1 MLSSSLYVNH
11 VKKFVE
17 NINVENLNIGFLG
30 VDETKKGDNHIAE
43 EGCNEGEKQKNK
55 EKKNTRTED
64 KMKVE
69 EVRTKVSANCR
80 IVKIK
85 EEYVDISKWNL
96 IKGEKI
102 NDNIIN
108 ALIKKFNFKTFL
120 PCQSSILEYSLLN
133 KNGSNSLLS
142 GDIYI
147 EVPTGLGKTLSYII
161 AILDYF
167 LYKKEDSF
175 FCLILT
181 ATEELVTQ
189 ILDVIKKFN
198 IPKLKCDRI
207 DISKFNTKIYF
218 DDIINNDNIF
228 KSINILASTASKFEI
243 LFYNNENLFKN
254 LKFLVLDE
262 VDKILSSAS
271 CNINNLVNCLTTI
284 VENHQNSDKNLYKTR
299 YYLQKIFSSATLCKA
314 SDKLMS
320 LNLYRPIF
328 FYYIPKYQRLSLH
341 VICQEASEHAAWM
354 GKGNVVCPCVHAS
367 SPLRSPAAAPLFSP
381 LRLPR
386 PPWLPCSYVLP
397 HFLIPPFSHF
407 HTTFVLSPVSP
418 ENLSMI
424 IFCNQ
429 EDTTHILFRY
439 LTVYFSY
446 TKDVNCSIGKYY
458 RSLSSV
464 KRKKILKNFLG
475 QKINILL
482 CTDNISR
489 GLDTVNVNYIVNYD
503 MPTNYNVL
511 THRIGRLS
519 RYCAPRP
526 PPQGTCAEAHVQQC
540 EGNKRASR
548 SAKIIPRALAP

>member
-1 MLSSSLYVNH
+1 MLSSSLYINH

-17 NINVENLNIGFLG
+17 NRNVEHLNFGFLG

-43 EGCNEGEKQKNK
+43 ESCHEAENQNNK

-64 KMKVE
+64 NKSDKMKVD

-85 EEYVDISKWNL
+85 EEYVEISKWNS
-96 IKGEKI
+96 IKDAKI
-102 NDNIIN
+102 NDKIIN
-108 ALIKKFNFKTFL
+108 TLIKRFNFKTFL

-167 LYKKEDSF
+167 LYKEEDSF

-181 ATEELVTQ
+181 ATEELVIQ
-189 ILDVIKKFN
+189 ILDVLKTFN
-198 IPKLKCDRI
+198 IPKLKCDKI
-207 DISKFNTKIYF
+207 EINKYNTNIYF
-218 DDIINNDNIF
+218 DDIIDNDHIF
-228 KSINILASTASKFEI
+228 KSLNILVTTTSKFEI

-262 VDKILSSAS
+262 VDKILSSSS
-271 CNINNLVNCLTTI
+271 CNINDLVNCLTTI
-284 VENHQNSDKNLYKTR
+284 VEKHQNSDKNLYKTR

-328 FYYIPKYQRLSLH
+328 FYYIPK
-341 VICQEASEHAAWM
+341 
-354 GKGNVVCPCVHAS
+354 CVNNEEFYMFTPSKKRKIIH
-367 SPLRSPAAAPLFSP
+367 
-381 LRLPR
+381 
-386 PPWLPCSYVLP
+386 
-397 HFLIPPFSHF
+397 LIELIRNISNK
-407 HTTFVLSPVSP
+407 

-429 EDTTHILFRY
+429 EDTIHLLFRY

-446 TKDVNCSIGKYY
+446 TKDVNYNIGKYN

-464 KRKKILKNFLG
+464 KRKQILKKFLG
-475 QKINILL
+475 QKVNILL
-482 CTDNISR
+482 CTDHISR

-503 MPTNYNVL
+503 MPANYNVL

-519 RYCAPRP
+519 RHNGRR
-526 PPQGTCAEAHVQQC
+526 GTIYHFLKKMEKAIMM
-540 EGNKRASR
+540 K
-548 SAKIIPRALAP
+548 SAKRRYVKTVQMLKFKIKKLEEIKSNLKHLKPLIKDAIVKENMEIIKRNKFYSYDELEKLNNA